1 MNKPIIAHILHI
13 PGDNSSVVH
22 VWENSL
28 VSGQLSELQAY
39 YHVSEHS
46 LSPNTKDNCGQNN
59 YTDLYFLSLTKLTV
73 LVRSQVRGSQSL
85 QGTLEYRQ
93 EDTMPSPSSVVLDN
107 FYIDDSMKNDVAQY
121 VEKAP
126 TNAFPL
132 TIKRLNC
139 NLT

>member
-39 YHVSEHS
+39 YHVSEHP

-59 YTDLYFLSLTKLTV
+59 YRPILFILDQVDGLGPQPGEGVAVAPGHVGVPAGGHHAQPV
-73 LVRSQVRGSQSL
+73 L
-85 QGTLEYRQ
+85 
-93 EDTMPSPSSVVLDN
+93 SSVRQ
-107 FYIDDSMKNDVAQY
+107 F
-121 VEKAP
+121 
-126 TNAFPL
+126 
-132 TIKRLNC
+132 
-139 NLT
+139 

>member
-1 MNKPIIAHILHI
+1 MDKPIIVHILHI

-39 YHVSEHS
+39 YHVTEHS

-93 EDTMPSPSSVVLDN
+93 EDTIPSPSSVVLDN
-107 FYIDDSMKNDVAQY
+107 FDIDVEQCTGVTYYILAKLKV
-121 VEKAP
+121 
-126 TNAFPL
+126 
-132 TIKRLNC
+132 LNSWR
-139 NLT
+139 